1 MFGAIFVGLSGLN
14 AYQRG
19 LQQVS
24 NNVTNLNTT
33 GFKGANV
40 TFQSYVG
47 GDRRGVSLTD
57 PGSSGGQG
65 VGLGG
70 VTVNFKQGELRQSD
84 RDLDLAING
93 AGFLVLLDGKQA
105 LYGRTGSF
113 ELDKDGYVVLAGTDY
128 RLATLDSAGRPVSL
142 SVDSLRTSSPKA
154 TTAITFSDNLSSS
167 STSFSVGNQTVYDK
181 NGGAH
186 VWTIS
191 FTRDSASATGE
202 WTVGVTDDT
211 GKSIGSQTIKFS
223 NGSIDPTT
231 SKLDFTDSDADLTVT
246 LDFSKNVTSYSAA
259 DVSTLRAAS
268 VDGYGVGSITGVTV
282 NSKGRVEIIYSN
294 KEKAELGAVAIA
306 DFRDA
311 QALESR
317 NGGLYADNGLAGREL
332 LTMDDPRAGRILS
345 KRLEASNVDLSQQF
359 GDLILIQRG
368 FQASSQIVSVAN
380 DMIQQLFGI
389 RGQG

>member
-40 TFQSYVG
+40 SFQNYVG

-57 PGSSGGQG
+57 PGSKQGQG
-65 VGLGG
+65 VGLGDI
-70 VTVNFKQGELRQSD
+70 TVNFKQGELRQSD
-84 RDLDLAING
+84 RDLDLAVDG
-93 AGFLVLLDGKQA
+93 AGFLVLLDGDNI
-105 LYGRTGSF
+105 LYTRTGSF
-113 ELDKDGYVVLAGTDY
+113 EVSKDGYLVLSGTNY
-128 RLATLDSAGRPVSL
+128 RLATLDSARRPVSL
-142 SVDSLRTSSPKA
+142 SVDSQRSSPPKA
-154 TTAITFSDNLSSS
+154 TTSIRFSDNISSS
-167 STSFSVGNQTVYDK
+167 ASSYAVRNITVYDK
-181 NGGAH
+181 AGGSH
-186 VWTIS
+186 VWQAQ
-191 FTRDSASATGE
+191 FTRDTANPGS
-202 WTVGVTDDT
+202 WTVAVTDEKGT
-211 GKSIGSQTIKFS
+211 AIGTQTLKFT
-223 NGSIDPTT
+223 NGLVDPSTNR
-231 SKLDFTDSDADLTVT
+231 LDFTDSASDLKVT
-246 LDFSKNVTSYSAA
+246 LDFSQGVTSFSAG

-268 VDGYGVGSITGVTV
+268 TDGYGLGALTGITV
-282 NSKGRVEIIYSN
+282 NNKGRIELSYSN
-294 KEKAELGAVAIA
+294 QQKGELGALAIA
-306 DFRDA
+306 DFRDG
-311 QALESR
+311 QALEARSA
-317 NGGLYADNGLAGREL
+317 GLYTDPGSAGREL
-332 LTMDDPRAGRILS
+332 LTMDDPRAGRVLA